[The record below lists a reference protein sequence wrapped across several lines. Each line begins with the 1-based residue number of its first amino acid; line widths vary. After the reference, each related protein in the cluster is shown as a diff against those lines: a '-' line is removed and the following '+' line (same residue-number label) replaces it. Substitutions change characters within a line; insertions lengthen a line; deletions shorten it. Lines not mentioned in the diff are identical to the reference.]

1 MRPVRQYSAI
11 KNGFI
16 MRLKAASVEFGLRT
30 GSRRLFQADGPAIA
44 KARQPCVL
52 SWWRSTCNRFRSSMQ
67 AVY

>member
-52 SWWRSTCNRFRSSMQ
+52 SW
-67 AVY
+67 